1 MVSPE
6 DKRAAVAH
14 VRRAHGASE
23 RRACGLV
30 GQPRSTQRYEARAK
44 PENSLLKRIAEL
56 AAERPRF
63 GYRPLTA
70 SLNVLFFTLSSS
82 FRNFVASENP
92 V

>member
-1 MVSPE
+1 
-6 DKRAAVAH
+6 
-14 VRRAHGASE
+14 
-23 RRACGLV
+23 
-30 GQPRSTQRYEARAK
+30 
-44 PENSLLKRIAEL
+44 LLKRIAEL

-70 SLNVLFFTLSSS
+70 SLNLLFFTLSSS